1 MALLPNTR
9 SAQFSV
15 GLCGSA
21 TPRQSRNCTSRA
33 LGNIVTFFKLGLIGI
48 FFLAG
53 TSTAQP
59 LVPTDHVLFRMNW
72 PNRFA
77 AQVTDFRTE
86 AATGKIDPESS
97 SVTFEYGVKGVR
109 DSQGYLIRNSAGKV
123 AVSSNLA
130 PSMNRFI
137 RNIVEV
143 SNRNFPVIRVST
155 AGAISVPNFE
165 KGVSKSIADL
175 RKKNGSQDSDR
186 VVRQLFS
193 APQMAAAIQDQWGR
207 MVQMWNGVDLKIGSW
222 YQSNGQE
229 YVPQLGQM
237 VPSEFYFRVL
247 SRVPCRAGASDRD
260 CVLIEGKSIPDEKEV
275 GQVLSAGGAG
285 VPSTDARVVTMFT
298 LVTDPST
305 LLPYLYQESRESLFG
320 TTNTLMVAR
329 IRYRYL

>member
-1 MALLPNTR
+1 MRNLFLGFIVLVSVAGALN
-9 SAQFSV
+9 AQS
-15 GLCGSA
+15 
-21 TPRQSRNCTSRA
+21 
-33 LGNIVTFFKLGLIGI
+33 
-48 FFLAG
+48 
-53 TSTAQP
+53 
-59 LVPTDHVLFRMNW
+59 LVPTDHVFFRMNW

-77 AQVTDFRTE
+77 AQVTDFRSE
-86 AATGKIDPESS
+86 AASGKLNPESS

-109 DSQGYLIRNSAGKV
+109 DAQGYIIRNSAGKV
-123 AVSSNLA
+123 SVESNLA

-137 RNIVEV
+137 RNVVEV
-143 SNRNFPVIRVST
+143 ANLNFPVIRVST
-155 AGAISVPNFE
+155 AGAISIPDFD

-175 RKKNGSQDSDR
+175 HKKNGSQDSDR

-222 YQSNGQE
+222 YQTNGQE

-247 SRVPCRAGASDRD
+247 SRVPCGEGSDRRD

-275 GQVLSAGGAG
+275 GLLRTAGGAG
-285 VPSTDARVVTMFT
+285 SPSADARVVTMFT

-320 TTNTLMVAR
+320 TTNALMVAR